1 MTQPPVSGHRGSHAL
16 SPCRLSRG
24 SIEPTTGSSS
34 SSSSSAWILDSDS
47 DSDATQKGD
56 THENIKV
63 EKRDIKEATEG
74 IKETTGDIK
83 SKKRVIK
90 EIIEKRTMRSE
101 LSRMLRGDLTADEV
115 VEQARIREFRGK
127 IASPA
132 GEAAGTEGFSGKDD
146 ANIKNDKARK
156 DATNTK
162 NDEAHRLRPG
172 YTDGWTW
179 MDSFSAW

>member
-1 MTQPPVSGHRGSHAL
+1 MTQPPVSGHRGSHAP

-24 SIEPTTGSSS
+24 SIESTTGPSS
-34 SSSSSAWILDSDS
+34 SSSSSAWILDSDSDS

-63 EKRDIKEATEG
+63 EKRDIKEA
-74 IKETTGDIK
+74 TGDIK

-179 MDSFSAW
+179 MDSFSA